1 MFKGYNNNQLIN
13 NVSKVVKQN
22 LCVSCG
28 ICKVVCPC
36 GAIEMRYKNGQFLP
50 LVNNTK
56 CTNCGNCLLSCYSH
70 NVEIQ
75 VFDNFDKQ
83 DIIFGKYKDVY
94 TAYSLTNEIRLN
106 STSGGLITHL
116 SIELLK
122 NNVVDVV
129 CVLPFKDYTGKE
141 VKIELTNDIDEIKNA
156 AKSKYCPASVE
167 NIIETI
173 QNEPDKR
180 LLVIGTPCQS
190 YGVKYFIK
198 KNKLNEKN
206 YVFFGLMCDSTMN
219 FNFLKYIKD
228 IYLKKGEEVILFEY
242 RTKEKY
248 GWPGDLKV
256 VLSSNKTMIIPSIK
270 RAEVKNYFKLNRCN
284 YCFDKV
290 NIQSD
295 ITFGD
300 CYIKGDESKEGKSSI
315 IVRTE
320 KGDEIVNRFSDRLFL
335 EKTDK
340 AQIYESQNLIANKE
354 RLRLGLKYTGIYNTD
369 RDCTQKC
376 SYFKDRINITI
387 SQLLSRIGANYSGYL
402 SFVILSKTII
412 FIAKIKKV
420 YRLFNRKKT

>member
-1 MFKGYNNNQLIN
+1 
-13 NVSKVVKQN
+13 
-22 LCVSCG
+22 
-28 ICKVVCPC
+28 
-36 GAIEMRYKNGQFLP
+36 
-50 LVNNTK
+50 
-56 CTNCGNCLLSCYSH
+56 
-70 NVEIQ
+70 
-75 VFDNFDKQ
+75 
-83 DIIFGKYKDVY
+83 
-94 TAYSLTNEIRLN
+94 
-106 STSGGLITHL
+106 
-116 SIELLK
+116 
-122 NNVVDVV
+122 
-129 CVLPFKDYTGKE
+129 
-141 VKIELTNDIDEIKNA
+141 
-156 AKSKYCPASVE
+156 
-167 NIIETI
+167 
-173 QNEPDKR
+173 
-180 LLVIGTPCQS
+180 
-190 YGVKYFIK
+190 
-198 KNKLNEKN
+198 
-206 YVFFGLMCDSTMN
+206 MN

>member
-1 MFKGYNNNQLIN
+1 MFKGRNYNQLIN
-13 NVSKVVKQN
+13 NVSKVIKQN

-28 ICKVVCPC
+28 ICKAVCPC

-56 CTNCGNCLLSCYSH
+56 CTNCGNCLLSCCSY

-75 VFDNFDKQ
+75 AFDNFDKR
-83 DIIFGKYKDVY
+83 DIVFGKYKYVY
-94 TAYSLTNEIRLN
+94 TAYSLANEIRLN

-129 CVLPFKDYTGKE
+129 CVLPFNDYAGKE
-141 VKIELTNDIDEIKNA
+141 VKIELTNDIEEIKNA

-173 QNEPDKR
+173 QNKPDKR
-180 LLVIGTPCQS
+180 LLIIGTPCQF
-190 YGVKYFIK
+190 YGIKYFIK
-198 KNKLNEKN
+198 KNKLNKRN

-219 FNFLKYIKD
+219 FNFLEYIKD
-228 IYLKKGEEVILFEY
+228 VCLKKGEEIILFEY
-242 RTKEKY
+242 RTKEKN
-248 GWPGDLKV
+248 GWPGDLKI
-256 VLSSNKTMIIPSIK
+256 VLSSNKTMIIPGIK
-270 RAEVKNYFKLNRCN
+270 RVEVKNYFKLNRCN

-320 KGDEIVNRFSDRLFL
+320 KGDEIITSFSDKIFL
-335 EKTDK
+335 KKETKEH
-340 AQIYESQNLIANKE
+340 IVESQFLKE
-354 RLRLGLKYTGIYNTD
+354 RYK
-369 RDCTQKC
+369 
-376 SYFKDRINITI
+376 
-387 SQLLSRIGANYSGYL
+387 L
-402 SFVILSKTII
+402 SFLGAKYFNIYKDNNFILNNNNNVSAGKIQVYVNNFFSLVGTRYKSVHLFI
-412 FIAKIKKV
+412 FI
-420 YRLFNRKKT
+420 KKTVYLMRWAVKKILF